1 MPVLSGRGACLP
13 VPRLPVLGAGVAVV
27 LVVSRVLPDVDVV
40 VVVELTVWL
49 VAGSGLVLWS
59 EQAPSARAPI
69 SSGARRMIEWVMGRK
84 LPLGE
89 RGRVESSRTCGCD
102 AAQACAQTG

>member
-1 MPVLSGRGACLP
+1 MPVLSGRGACFP

-27 LVVSRVLPDVDVV
+27 LVVSRVLPDVV

-69 SSGARRMIEWVMGRK
+69 SSGARRMIERVMGQK
-84 LPLGE
+84 PPFGE
-89 RGRVESSRTCGCD
+89 RGRMKSSRPCGCD